1 MRFPTKR
8 VNFNDAYRL
17 ATILLF
23 VYVGFIAAFGFF
35 RGNVHT
41 GDTDNLVKGTR
52 AALDCLHLHVFRGC
66 GLTPG
71 SRATAVFPYPLLQ
84 YLPAAVLIKLG
95 FSDPSVL
102 RGLAGLS
109 MLSYASAFI
118 LVRRLVAPRADRI
131 WGPVLALVLIASPLS
146 YYAVSSF
153 GEMLSLVTILAAS
166 VAALGKRTWPAVLLV
181 FVGGLTKETMPPF
194 VLGIVL
200 LIAWRAEADV
210 PRRLRTSLLGL
221 SGLCAFATNLLFN
234 VFRFATWRNLNY
246 LSPEF
251 NVPLLRRADFYAM
264 LLFAPQGGLLWFWPV
279 ALGLLALVG
288 VSLMLPRV
296 PDCETAERRLVIAL
310 LLLWAAFLA
319 GSASWVSPF
328 GWIAWGPRL
337 SLPLI
342 PALAVASVSVSGV
355 RLQALIRWIGAR
367 RGLSIAIG
375 AFVVLSALP
384 QLALPWSHGRA
395 IGALIAA
402 DDVCPGLMDTPVQRD
417 RDLYFRC
424 TSHVA
429 WRLHPNQLSQALR
442 INPWQAWIARGIGT
456 AAVVSLLIAIWL
468 GVKPARRK

>member
-1 MRFPTKR
+1 
-8 VNFNDAYRL
+8 
-17 ATILLF
+17 
-23 VYVGFIAAFGFF
+23 
-35 RGNVHT
+35 
-41 GDTDNLVKGTR
+41 
-52 AALDCLHLHVFRGC
+52 
-66 GLTPG
+66 
-71 SRATAVFPYPLLQ
+71 
-84 YLPAAVLIKLG
+84 
-95 FSDPSVL
+95 
-102 RGLAGLS
+102 

-118 LVRRLVAPRADRI
+118 LVRRVVAPRADRI
-131 WGPVLALVLIASPLS
+131 WGPFLALMLIASPLS

-166 VAALGKRTWPAVLLV
+166 VAALGRRTWPVVLLV
-181 FVGGLTKETMPPF
+181 FAGGLSKETMPPF

-200 LIAWRAEADV
+200 LITWRAEASI
-210 PRRLRTSLLGL
+210 PRRRLRMTLLGL
-221 SGLCAFATNLLFN
+221 SALSAIATNLLFN

-246 LSPEF
+246 LSPEY

-288 VSLMLPRV
+288 VSLMIPRALHR
-296 PDCETAERRLVIAL
+296 EKAERRLVMAL
-310 LLLWAAFLA
+310 LLLWATFLA

-342 PALAVASVSVSGV
+342 PALSVASVSVGHA
-355 RLQALIRWIGAR
+355 RLQAMFRWIGAR

-375 AFVVLSALP
+375 ALVVLSALP

-442 INPWQAWIARGIGT
+442 INPWQAWIARGIGS
-456 AAVVSLLIAIWL
+456 AAIVSLLIAIWL
-468 GVKPARRK
+468 GLHPTRRE